1 MFNFKN
7 KYFEPRIKLD
17 QKDPSTYASKGLPAG
32 LSKHWR
38 YSTLDA
44 QNNDSYNNSN
54 FTSSSNNNPINY
66 SNQGNFTSPDDITL
80 EISYDNFYTLGVDMM
95 KKKKYA
101 EELRKQIEEKQL
113 RKKLEN
119 QKKKLDD
126 LNDEIRIEKERKI
139 IEDRQKENNKRYLP
153 KINIIPYNPPHK
165 NQNPIKIY
173 TPPPLPSIPLI
184 NQNKSP
190 LKPKINTDFIEK
202 YNNSPSKI
210 KYVYR
215 KVYNTEETKNFL
227 KEREEGIEKFDE
239 EMSKQLKSLKKEFN
253 MGIQKLNDEIEHLN
267 RIGYSNYNYRYL
279 LNQKINEIST
289 DIKNNNNKKTN
300 EQIEHIYNVI
310 RKSKDGKTTIQRF
323 TNVSDSNINSF
334 DENRYFI
341 KTPNTYNGQN
351 INIIS
356 DELTNKSLELPY
368 INLSHCIS
376 YS

>member
-66 SNQGNFTSPDDITL
+66 SNQGNF
-80 EISYDNFYTLGVDMM
+80 
-95 KKKKYA
+95 
-101 EELRKQIEEKQL
+101 
-113 RKKLEN
+113 KKLEN

>member
-1 MFNFKN
+1 M
-7 KYFEPRIKLD
+7 
-17 QKDPSTYASKGLPAG
+17 
-32 LSKHWR
+32 
-38 YSTLDA
+38 
-44 QNNDSYNNSN
+44 
-54 FTSSSNNNPINY
+54 
-66 SNQGNFTSPDDITL
+66 
-80 EISYDNFYTLGVDMM
+80 
-95 KKKKYA
+95 
-101 EELRKQIEEKQL
+101 
-113 RKKLEN
+113 
-119 QKKKLDD
+119 
-126 LNDEIRIEKERKI
+126 
-139 IEDRQKENNKRYLP
+139 
-153 KINIIPYNPPHK
+153 
-165 NQNPIKIY
+165 
-173 TPPPLPSIPLI
+173 
-184 NQNKSP
+184 
-190 LKPKINTDFIEK
+190 FIEK
-202 YNNSPSKI
+202 FI
-210 KYVYR
+210 
-215 KVYNTEETKNFL
+215 YNTEETKNFL

-341 KTPNTYNGQN
+341 KTPHTYNGQD
-351 INIIS
+351 INIIN